1 MTEFKRARNP
11 EAKEVRKHS
20 ILDAA
25 TRLYQENPVALPTTS
40 QISKACNIS
49 KGALYLYF
57 KTKEEIFLAI
67 VEGYMQEWLALFNTD
82 FLENLQPK
90 LDPTGLNAMLDKV
103 CSYAN
108 DKPIFMHLAS
118 MSSNTIEPNV
128 APEILLAYKNK
139 MGTTIGQLAQS
150 TSERLPMLTS
160 AQIASLIVRS
170 YSTLL
175 GLWQVSGPIEH
186 VKKVQQTSDLHIF
199 TPDFHATSK
208 DMLKQLWLSEINSSK
223 QDKGGIFG
231 RLFSSN
237 SKWSTG

>member
-1 MTEFKRARNP
+1 MTDFKRARNP
-11 EAKEVRKHS
+11 EAKEVRKLS

-25 TRLYQENPVALPTTS
+25 TRLFQENPVALPTTS
-40 QISKACNIS
+40 QISKACDIS

-67 VEGYMQEWLALFNTD
+67 VENDLLAWLALFNTQ
-82 FLENLQPK
+82 FLEKQQPK
-90 LDPTGLNAMLDKV
+90 VDASTLNAMLDKV

-108 DKPIFMHLAS
+108 EHPTFMHLAS

-128 APEILLAYKNK
+128 DAEILLVHKNK
-139 MGTTIGQLAQS
+139 VGSKISQLAQS
-150 TSERLPMLTS
+150 TSEALPMLTS
-160 AQIASLIVRS
+160 AQVASLIIRS

-199 TPDFHATSK
+199 TPDFNATSK

-237 SKWSTG
+237 SKWSG